1 MDAPP
6 ISLNTIFDYISR
18 RLGSMANNLTK
29 DELEHRI
36 QELER
41 QVDSLK
47 QIETDLI
54 REPVSLIK

>member
-1 MDAPP
+1 
-6 ISLNTIFDYISR
+6 
-18 RLGSMANNLTK
+18 MANNLTK